1 MLPLPLLCGGEV
13 ITHVGV
19 RESTG
24 FYTMIPAVAILTT
37 QIAGAFVAKRCSAD
51 ISHMAQ
57 CATPPTSRDTPH
69 GRVVGPPGTIRKGLT
84 HLYMGLRKITFGLW
98 VVNVLSSLL
107 MVLSLEFLSLPR
119 LNKWSRQIF
128 VDKVLLLT

>member
-37 QIAGAFVAKRCSAD
+37 QIAGAFEAKMGSTDVGHMTYSA
-51 ISHMAQ
+51 A
-57 CATPPTSRDTPH
+57 PPTYGYYPH
-69 GRVVGPPGTIRKGLT
+69 GRVRRRWRVPLVPTAS
-84 HLYMGLRKITFGLW
+84 
-98 VVNVLSSLL
+98 V
-107 MVLSLEFLSLPR
+107 
-119 LNKWSRQIF
+119 
-128 VDKVLLLT
+128 